1 MLKKRIIFTL
11 LYQDGFFVQSR
22 NFNLQK
28 VGDINWLEKNYDFK
42 KISFY
47 IDELI
52 ILDVSRK
59 EKDTDKFIDNLK
71 KVSSFC
77 FIPISS
83 GGGVDTFEKAQNL
96 LTNGADKV
104 LLNTNLKPKLLSK
117 ISEVY
122 GEQSIIA
129 GVDYANVNN
138 TKKILINN
146 GTREIEGDIKK
157 YLSKVSKLP
166 VGEIYLNSIDKDGT
180 GMGLDFSIL
189 DFLPKNNTKSIIISG
204 GSGNSEHIAN
214 GLKNNSIDAI
224 ATANLLNFVGD
235 GLLKARKEL
244 LNKNFNL
251 PIWNAN
257 TIKKL
262 MNKLDKNY

>member
-11 LYQDGFFVQSR
+11 LYKDGFFMQSR

-59 EKDTDKFIDNLK
+59 EKDADKFVENLK
-71 KVSSFC
+71 RVSSYC

-83 GGGVDTFEKAQNL
+83 GGGIDTFEKAQNL
-96 LTNGADKV
+96 LTNGADKD
-104 LLNTNLKPKLLSK
+104 LINTNLKEKLLK
-117 ISEVY
+117 NISEVY
-122 GEQSIIA
+122 GEQSIVA
-129 GVDYANVNN
+129 GIDYINVKN
-138 TKKILINN
+138 KKKVLKEN
-146 GTREIEGDIKK
+146 GTNEIKDDIKK
-157 YLSKVSKLP
+157 YLNKVSKLP

-189 DFLPKNNTKSIIISG
+189 DFLPKNNNKSIIMSG
-204 GSGNSEHIAN
+204 GSGNSTHIAN
-214 GLKNNSIDAI
+214 GLKNNSIDAV

-235 GLLKARKEL
+235 GLLKARTEL
-244 LNKNFNL
+244 LKKNFNL
-251 PIWNAN
+251 PTWNAN
-257 TIKKL
+257 IIKKL
-262 MNKLDKNY
+262 KNKIK

>member
-71 KVSSFC
+71 KVSSYC

-83 GGGVDTFEKAQNL
+83 GGGIDTFEKAQNL

-104 LLNTNLKPKLLSK
+104 LLNTNLKEKLLKK

-129 GVDYANVNN
+129 GVDYTNVKNK
-138 TKKILINN
+138 KKILIKN
-146 GTREIEGDIKK
+146 GTHEIDGDIKK
-157 YLSKVSKLP
+157 YLHKVSKLP

-189 DFLPKNNTKSIIISG
+189 DFLPKNNNKSIIMSG

-244 LNKNFNL
+244 LKKNFNL
-251 PIWNAN
+251 PIWNVN
-257 TIKKL
+257 IIKKL
-262 MNKLDKNY
+262 MNKLNKNY

>member
-28 VGDINWLEKNYDFK
+28 VGDINWLEKNYGFK

-71 KVSSFC
+71 KVSSCC

-83 GGGVDTFEKAQNL
+83 GGGIDTFEKAQNL

-104 LLNTNLKPKLLSK
+104 LLNTNLNQKLLKK

-129 GVDYANVNN
+129 GVDYVNVKSK
-138 TKKILINN
+138 KKILIKN
-146 GTREIEGDIKK
+146 GTHEIESDIKK
-157 YLSKVSKLP
+157 YLNKVSKLP

-189 DFLPKNNTKSIIISG
+189 DFLPKNNNKSIIISG

-235 GLLKARKEL
+235 GLLKAREEL
-244 LNKNFNL
+244 LKKNFNL

-257 TIKKL
+257 IIKKL
-262 MNKLDKNY
+262 MNKFNKNY

>member
-83 GGGVDTFEKAQNL
+83 GGGIDTFEKARNL

-104 LLNTNLKPKLLSK
+104 LLNTNLKEKLLKK

-129 GVDYANVNN
+129 GVDYTNVKSK
-138 TKKILINN
+138 KKILIKN
-146 GTREIEGDIKK
+146 GTHEIEGDIKK
-157 YLSKVSKLP
+157 HLYKVSKLQ
-166 VGEIYLNSIDKDGT
+166 
-180 GMGLDFSIL
+180 
-189 DFLPKNNTKSIIISG
+189 
-204 GSGNSEHIAN
+204 
-214 GLKNNSIDAI
+214 
-224 ATANLLNFVGD
+224 
-235 GLLKARKEL
+235 
-244 LNKNFNL
+244 
-251 PIWNAN
+251 
-257 TIKKL
+257 
-262 MNKLDKNY
+262 

>member
-11 LYQDGFFVQSR
+11 LYKDGFFMQSR

-52 ILDVSRK
+52 ILDVSRNK
-59 EKDTDKFIDNLK
+59 KNIEKFIENLK
-71 KVSSFC
+71 RVSSYC

-83 GGGVDTFEKAQNL
+83 GGGIDTFEKAKKL

-104 LLNTNLKPKLLSK
+104 LINTNLQKKLLK
-117 ISEVY
+117 EISEVY
-122 GEQSIIA
+122 GEQSIVG
-129 GVDYANVNN
+129 GVDYISVNN
-138 TKKILINN
+138 TKKIYIDN
-146 GTREIEGDIKK
+146 GTKKISDDVKK
-157 YLSKVSKLP
+157 YLAKVSKLP
-166 VGEIYLNSIDKDGT
+166 IGEIYLNSIDKDGT

-189 DFLPKNNTKSIIISG
+189 NFLPMYNNKSIIMSG
-204 GSGNSEHIAN
+204 GSGNSAHIAD
-214 GLKNNSIDAI
+214 GLKNNNIDAI

-235 GLLKARKEL
+235 GLLKARIEL
-244 LNKNFNL
+244 LEKNFNL
-251 PIWNAN
+251 PMWNADI
-257 TIKKL
+257 IKILK
-262 MNKLDKNY
+262 NKFK